1 MHSFKHGECRLGVAT
16 ASGSSP
22 KRTNP
27 HEPRPRHDNEP
38 TAHQPA
44 SSGGVELGAEAE
56 KAVQESDR
64 VEQLRASESR
74 EMEAR
79 QAQEAEA
86 VVGGTGSSSSGN
98 ADAAADSSRRPRGP
112 DLVPRER
119 RTWKSTCPP
128 AASGK
133 CLSIF

>member
-1 MHSFKHGECRLGVAT
+1 MHSFKHGECRFGVAT
-16 ASGSSP
+16 ATGSPP

-27 HEPRPRHDNEP
+27 HEPRPRHDDEP

-56 KAVQESDR
+56 KAVQDSDR
-64 VEQLRASESR
+64 LEQLRASKSR

-98 ADAAADSSRRPRGP
+98 ADAAEGPSRRPRGP
-112 DLVPRER
+112 EILPRER
-119 RTWKSTCPP
+119 RT
-128 AASGK
+128 
-133 CLSIF
+133 